1 MLSTHA
7 QVTAAPCT
15 SCSTQRRGKKLLVLD
30 PKISAYL
37 GFLTEI
43 TLLREH
49 GVERYGLLPRLNTPP
64 ALHALAPPGQ
74 WRALN
79 TNASVCCEE

>member
-1 MLSTHA
+1 MTVFQRQTRFL
-7 QVTAAPCT
+7 
-15 SCSTQRRGKKLLVLD
+15 QRRGKKLLVLD

-49 GVERYGLLPRLNTPP
+49 GVERRAGTANQHTSSGTLLSLHFDPGGVA
-64 ALHALAPPGQ
+64 AL
-74 WRALN
+74 W
-79 TNASVCCEE
+79 

>member
-1 MLSTHA
+1 MIPSMLKRPS
-7 QVTAAPCT
+7 PL
-15 SCSTQRRGKKLLVLD
+15 QRRGKKLLVLD

-49 GVERYGLLPRLNTPP
+49 GVER
-64 ALHALAPPGQ
+64 
-74 WRALN
+74 RAVI
-79 TNASVCCEE
+79 ASSASC